1 MKKNNMIFW
10 WSFWLLFL
18 EFIYKVFIL
27 KNFFTW
33 NTFSVI
39 LFTIPW
45 IFIFSII
52 TSIFSKKINRI
63 ICLLMTFFIIILT
76 LAQIVY
82 YNFYSSIFSFF
93 SLTGGGT
100 GQVFQFYTMI
110 IEVILRIWYIF
121 LIVLIPVIVAIVFRD
136 KIKYEKI
143 NYKNLIVYFA
153 VFIISLFGI
162 IIDCN
167 IDNSLYSTRRLL
179 KETYSSMLTINKTGL
194 LTMEAIDLYR
204 YIFGFDEKINILE
217 KDGSFDYDS
226 KYNMLDIDFDQLIEK
241 ETDDE
246 IKTIHRYFRSSIPSE
261 KNNYTGMFKGK
272 NIILINAESFDTTA
286 IDEAITPTLYKMVN
300 NSFVFNNYY
309 QPLYPISTFDGEY
322 MNLTSLIPKEGVW
335 SLRVSSEKSM
345 PFVFGN
351 IFKKMNYNTHAYH
364 NHVYN
369 FYEREQTHPKMGF
382 DYMAC
387 GNGLEKLMN
396 CDNWPNSDYDMIKS
410 TVELYASGDN
420 PFAVYYMTVSGHLN
434 YNFRENAMSN
444 KNKDS
449 VSSLNYGNKMKSY
462 IAANKELDF
471 AMEYLL
477 DYLEKNDKL
486 NDTLIV
492 ISPDHYPYGLTCNEL
507 NEVSKSDRC
516 DKFEL
521 YHTSLIMY
529 NPNINK
535 TEINKVVSGIDI
547 LPTIYNLFGIEYD
560 SRLLMGNDAL
570 SKKEGLSILSDRSWI
585 SDYGTYDSI
594 SNTFTLFKDKKVEKD
609 YLEKMNNIVNEKV
622 SVSSL
627 ILDKDYYSRLD
638 Y

>member
-63 ICLLMTFFIIILT
+63 ICLLLTFFIIILT

-143 NYKNLIVYFA
+143 NYKNLIAYSV

-167 IDNSLYSTRRLL
+167 VDNSLYSTKRLI

-204 YIFGFDEKINILE
+204 YIFGFDERINILE

-396 CDNWPNSDYDMIKS
+396 CDNWPNSDYEMIKS
-410 TVELYASGDN
+410 TVELYASDDN

-462 IAANKELDF
+462 IAANKELDL

-547 LPTIYNLFGIEYD
+547 MPTIYNLFGVEYD

-594 SNTFTLFKDKKVEKD
+594 SNKFTLFKDRNVEKD
-609 YLEKMNNIVNEKV
+609 YVEKMNNIVNEKV

>member
-18 EFIYKVFIL
+18 EFIYKFFIL

-217 KDGSFDYDS
+217 KDVSFDYDS

-246 IKTIHRYFRSSIPSE
+246 IKTIHRYFRGSIPSE

>member
-52 TSIFSKKINRI
+52 TSIFSNRINRI

-167 IDNSLYSTRRLL
+167 IDNSLYSTKRLI

-217 KDGSFDYDS
+217 KDVSFDYDS

-396 CDNWPNSDYDMIKS
+396 CDNWPNSDYEMIKS

-462 IAANKELDF
+462 IAANKELDL

-609 YLEKMNNIVNEKV
+609 YVEKMNNIVNEKV

>member
-1 MKKNNMIFW
+1 MKKNNMFLW
-10 WSFWLLFL
+10 WSFWFLFL
-18 EFIYKVFIL
+18 EFAYKLFIV

-33 NTFSVI
+33 NTFSVV

-45 IFIFSII
+45 IVVFSAI
-52 TSIFSKKINRI
+52 TSIFNKKINKIVSI
-63 ICLLMTFFIIILT
+63 ILTVFLIILT

-121 LIVLIPVIVAIVFRD
+121 LIVLIPVILAIVFRN
-136 KIKYEKI
+136 KIKYERI
-143 NYKNLIVYFA
+143 NFKNILIYSL
-153 VFIISLFGI
+153 VFMFSILGI
-162 IIDCN
+162 VIECN
-167 IDNSLYSTRRLL
+167 VDKSLYSTKRLL
-179 KETYSSMLTINKTGL
+179 GETYSSMLTINKTGL

-204 YIFGFDEKINILE
+204 YIFGFDEKLSVSE
-217 KDGSFDYDS
+217 KDTTFSYNS
-226 KYNMLDIDFDQLIEK
+226 EYNMIDIDFDTLIET
-241 ETDDE
+241 ETDNE
-246 IKTIHRYFRSSIPSE
+246 IKDMHKYFRSIIPSE
-261 KNNYTGMFKGK
+261 KNSYTGIFKGK
-272 NIILINAESFDTTA
+272 NIILINAESFDVTA
-286 IDEAITPTLYKMVN
+286 VDEHVTPTLYKMVN
-300 NSFVFNNYY
+300 SSFIFNNYY

-345 PFVFGN
+345 PFVYGN
-351 IFKKMNYNTHAYH
+351 IFKNIDYNTYAYH

-396 CDNWPNSDYDMIKS
+396 CNNWPNSDYDMIKS
-410 TVELYASGDN
+410 TVDLYANNSK

-434 YNFRENAMSN
+434 YNFKENAMSN
-444 KNKDS
+444 KNKKS
-449 VSSLNYGNKMKSY
+449 VVDLKYSNKMKSY

-486 NDTLIV
+486 KDTLIV
-492 ISPDHYPYGLTCNEL
+492 ISPDHYPYGLTCDEL
-507 NEVSKSDRC
+507 NEVSKTNRC

-529 NPNINK
+529 NPNIKK
-535 TEINKVVSGIDI
+535 TEINKVISGIDI
-547 LPTIYNLFGIEYD
+547 LPTIYNLFGVDYD
-560 SRLLMGNDAL
+560 SRLLIGNDAL
-570 SKKEGLSILSDRSWI
+570 SNKEGLSILSDRSWI

-594 SNTFTLFKDKKVEKD
+594 NNKFTLFKDKVVEKD
-609 YLEKMNNIVNEKV
+609 YVERMNNIVNEKV
-622 SVSSL
+622 SISSL
-627 ILDKDYYSRLD
+627 ILDKNYYSKLG

>member
-1 MKKNNMIFW
+1 MVLN
-10 WSFWLLFL
+10 
-18 EFIYKVFIL
+18 
-27 KNFFTW
+27 
-33 NTFSVI
+33 VI
-39 LFTIPW
+39 
-45 IFIFSII
+45 
-52 TSIFSKKINRI
+52 
-63 ICLLMTFFIIILT
+63 
-76 LAQIVY
+76 
-82 YNFYSSIFSFF
+82 
-93 SLTGGGT
+93 
-100 GQVFQFYTMI
+100 
-110 IEVILRIWYIF
+110 
-121 LIVLIPVIVAIVFRD
+121 
-136 KIKYEKI
+136 
-143 NYKNLIVYFA
+143 
-153 VFIISLFGI
+153 
-162 IIDCN
+162 
-167 IDNSLYSTRRLL
+167 
-179 KETYSSMLTINKTGL
+179 
-194 LTMEAIDLYR
+194 
-204 YIFGFDEKINILE
+204 
-217 KDGSFDYDS
+217 
-226 KYNMLDIDFDQLIEK
+226 
-241 ETDDE
+241 
-246 IKTIHRYFRSSIPSE
+246 
-261 KNNYTGMFKGK
+261 KGK

-396 CDNWPNSDYDMIKS
+396 CDNWPNSDYEMIKS

-444 KNKDS
+444 KNKNS

-462 IAANKELDF
+462 IAANKELDL

-486 NDTLIV
+486 NDTLII

-547 LPTIYNLFGIEYD
+547 MPTIYNLFGVEYD
-560 SRLLMGNDAL
+560 SRLLMGSDAL

-594 SNTFTLFKDKKVEKD
+594 SNTFKLFKDRKVEKD
-609 YLEKMNNIVNEKV
+609 YVEKMNNIVNEKV